1 MSGAWSEIPDEAGR
15 LLSAV
20 VASAMDAI
28 LVVDEDQRIVVFNA
42 AAERMFGCAAAEALG
57 SSLERF
63 LPPRYRADH
72 ARWMHA
78 FGEAGVSS
86 RTMGWGR
93 VTGQRPDGTEFPI
106 EVSIAC
112 ASVSGRRMFTA
123 IIRDVSERHRAE
135 SERERLVA
143 DLEARQAELER
154 FTYAVSHDLKSPLVT
169 IKGFL
174 GFLERD
180 LARGDTARV
189 ATDLDHIRSAASTM
203 DRLLEDLLQL
213 SRVGRV
219 VHRPGEF
226 DPAEVAREAVTAVA
240 GRLTERSVRVHVPEH
255 LPTVVADRHRVLE
268 VFQNLVENAAK
279 YAADGADP
287 QVWISADVDG
297 TFVRFRVR
305 DNGPGIDPA
314 YHERV
319 FGLFTKLDR
328 DSEGSGIGLAI
339 VKRIVETHGG
349 RVWVEST
356 GTPGGGTVF
365 GFSLPR
371 PEASR
376 DRSE

>member
-1 MSGAWSEIPDEAGR
+1 
-15 LLSAV
+15 
-20 VASAMDAI
+20 MDAI

-42 AAERMFGCAAAEALG
+42 AAERMFGCAAADTCG

-63 LPPRYRADH
+63 LPPRYRGDH

-93 VTGQRPDGTEFPI
+93 VTGLRTDGTEFPV
-106 EVSIAC
+106 EVSIAT
-112 ASVSGRRMFTA
+112 ASVAGRRLFTA

-135 SERERLVA
+135 TERERLVA

-180 LARGDTARV
+180 LARGDAARV

-213 SRVGRV
+213 SRIGRV

-240 GRLTERSVRVHVPEH
+240 GRLTERGVQVHVPEH
-255 LPTVVADRHRVLE
+255 LPVVVADRHRVLE
-268 VFQNLVENAAK
+268 VFQNLVDNAAK
-279 YAADGADP
+279 YAADGSDP

-297 TFVRFRVR
+297 AWVRFRVR

-314 YHERV
+314 YHDRV

-349 RVWVEST
+349 RVWVESS
-356 GTPGGGTVF
+356 GAPGSGAAF

-371 PEASR
+371 PEPSPG
-376 DRSE
+376 SER